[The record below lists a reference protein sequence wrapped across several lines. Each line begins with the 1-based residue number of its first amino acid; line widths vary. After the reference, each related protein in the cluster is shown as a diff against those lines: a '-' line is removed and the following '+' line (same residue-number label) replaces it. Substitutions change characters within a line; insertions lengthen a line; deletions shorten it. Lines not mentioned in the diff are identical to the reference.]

1 MLATAGADKITFV
14 GGEPTL
20 CPYLGDL
27 LAASK
32 DVGLTTC
39 IVTNAS
45 GLTEE
50 FLDEWGHL
58 IDWIGLSIDASNDEI
73 HTVIG
78 RGMRGDLARA
88 RSHHLELAKDA
99 WKRCKSRGIRMKL
112 NTVVCKPNLDDD
124 MTKLV
129 LELMPERW
137 KIFEV
142 LPVEG
147 QNDGDVEELLLDNG
161 EFQSW
166 VDRHS
171 FVEDYGIQFVPESNE
186 LMRGSYHVMRLEILF
201 KCRGHEYGPSILD
214 VGVLEAWEQNV
225 FIEERF
231 NSRGGIY
238 EWKNDNFKLPM
249 ASERD

>member
-1 MLATAGADKITFV
+1 
-14 GGEPTL
+14 
-20 CPYLGDL
+20 
-27 LAASK
+27 
-32 DVGLTTC
+32 
-39 IVTNAS
+39 
-45 GLTEE
+45 
-50 FLDEWGHL
+50 
-58 IDWIGLSIDASNDEI
+58 
-73 HTVIG
+73 
-78 RGMRGDLARA
+78 
-88 RSHHLELAKDA
+88 
-99 WKRCKSRGIRMKL
+99 MKL

-147 QNDGDVEELLLDNG
+147 QNDGDVEELLLDSG

-186 LMRGSYHVMRLEILF
+186 LMRGSYAMLDALGRF
-201 KCRGHEYGPSILD
+201 YSNAGGGHEYGPSILD

-249 ASERD
+249 ASEEEIR